1 MSLFNRS
8 SIYNHSFPGWTAL
21 VVLLIGFGLSD
32 AMAIGWFA
40 GLVGGAE
47 VFAGALSFALIAF
60 GAIFTAYEMARLYR
74 A

>member
-1 MSLFNRS
+1 MSHFNRS
-8 SIYNHSFPGWTAL
+8 STYNHSFAGWTAL

-32 AMAIGWFA
+32 AMAVGWLA

-47 VFAGALSFALIAF
+47 VCAAAVSFALIAF
-60 GAIFTAYEMARLYR
+60 GAIFTAYEMVHLNR

>member
-1 MSLFNRS
+1 MSPFNRS
-8 SIYNHSFPGWTAL
+8 RTYNSSFAGWTAL

-32 AMAIGWFA
+32 AMAVGWFA

-47 VFAGALSFALIAF
+47 VLAGALSFALIAF
-60 GAIFTAYEMARLYR
+60 GAIFTAYEMTYLYR